1 MTYDKS
7 NNLATLNVS
16 TNLQPELWRL
26 PKVCKFV
33 GLSKSTIYQMIQD
46 EKFPA
51 PLKIGARAVA
61 WRSDMISKW
70 VLESPASMQQP
81 ICEKIVLC

>member
-1 MTYDKS
+1 MTDKNS
-7 NNLATLNVS
+7 NNLATFSVS

-33 GLSKSTIYQMIQD
+33 GLSKSTIYQMIQND
-46 EKFPA
+46 KFPA

-61 WRSDMISKW
+61 WRADIITKW
-70 VLESPASMQQP
+70 IQDRPLSM
-81 ICEKIVLC
+81 

>member
-1 MTYDKS
+1 MSMTDNNS
-7 NNLATLNVS
+7 NNFAALAIS
-16 TNLQPELWRL
+16 TNVQPELWRL

-70 VLESPASMQQP
+70 VLERPASM
-81 ICEKIVLC
+81 